1 MKYLQHE
8 RCRWQLADL
17 LDLEALLASRGT
29 AVEADQRRQFSQQI
43 RPCLTRMSASRQRR
57 CGLYL
62 WLNEQRKQDQVRT
75 WPGEVW
81 QTVLRGLQWLL
92 MGLALLTGMGL
103 AWGLSLGHD
112 QQVHVLI
119 FLGLTLALPW
129 LGFIGL
135 LALRGLNLRQGQAG
149 LPRLLGYVLRPWVDR
164 WLGTGSYKRWL
175 QLLGESC
182 ATRRAAAARLARLL
196 QWAGLSFVLGAIL
209 AFVASLMLFDVR
221 FYWEATLD
229 NAILMERLIQLLSW
243 PWAGLWPRAAPDEA
257 IIQATRM
264 QGLFQQGVPGGMAA
278 GQWWRF
284 LFMSLLVWGLVPRLL
299 LIAFYRWREAAAL
312 QALDFQARRHRQL
325 WRALAG
331 VERSRGNVA
340 SADNALVLDV
350 GGHGIE
356 GEMIRGFML
365 RRLRLNPCQTQRV
378 DVLDDQAE
386 RAADHALAQNPGHVV
401 LLALDWSLSPRALE
415 RLQARVRQAVGR
427 QTPVTW
433 LILAEANG
441 QAAAPADQHL
451 QHWTQ
456 FIDNLRDPAVE
467 IVAYDPST

>member
-1 MKYLQHE
+1 MKHRQDE

-17 LDLEALLASRGT
+17 LDLEALLAQRGT
-29 AVEADQRRQFSQQI
+29 AVDANQRRQFSQQI
-43 RPCLTRMSASRQRR
+43 RPHLAQLSASRQRR
-57 CGLYL
+57 CGLYR
-62 WLNEQRKQDQVRT
+62 WLAEQRKQDQACT
-75 WPGEVW
+75 WPGTVW
-81 QTVLRGLQWLL
+81 QTVLRALQWLL
-92 MGLALLTGMGL
+92 MGLAMLVGMGL
-103 AWGLSLGHD
+103 TWGLSLGHG

-129 LGFIGL
+129 LGFFGL
-135 LALRGLNLRQGQAG
+135 LVLRGLSRRQGRG
-149 LPRLLGYVLRPWVDR
+149 GVPKLLGAMLRPGIDRLAGAGSCQR
-164 WLGTGSYKRWL
+164 WLS
-175 QLLGESC
+175 LLDESR
-182 ATRRAAAARLARLL
+182 ATRQAVAACLVRLW

-209 AFVASLMLFDVR
+209 AFVVSLMLFDVR

-229 NAILMERLIQLLSW
+229 NAFLMARLVQWLSW
-243 PWAGLWPRAAPDEA
+243 PWAGFWPQAVPDEA

-264 QGLFQQGVPGGMAA
+264 RGLFEQSVPGGPAA

-284 LFMSLLVWGLVPRLL
+284 LVMSLLVWGLVPRVL

-312 QALDFQARRHRQL
+312 QTLDFQARRHRQL
-325 WRALAG
+325 WRSLAG
-331 VERSRGNVA
+331 VERSRGNA
-340 SADNALVLDV
+340 GSSDSALVLDV

-365 RRLRLNPCQTQRV
+365 RCLRLNPRQTQRV

-386 RAADHALAQNPGHVV
+386 AAADQALAQHPAHVV
-401 LLALDWSLSPRALE
+401 LLALDWSLSPRAVE
-415 RLQARVRQAVGR
+415 RLQARVRQAVGQ

-433 LILAEANG
+433 LILAEASG
-441 QAAAPADQHL
+441 QAAAPASQHL

-467 IVAYDPST
+467 IVAYDPSV